1 MYQTLSNC
9 RICGNSNLV
18 SILDLGEQYLTGVFP
33 KTQDTLLTKG
43 PLKLVKC
50 MPVNDSDVCGLV
62 QLNHSYD
69 LDEMYGDTYGYR
81 SGLNQSMVKHLQ
93 HKVVKISEVTRLN
106 DFDVVIDIGSNDAT
120 LLKAYSNEKL
130 ELIGVDPSAEK
141 FRSFYTDNIKL
152 ITDFFPSK
160 ALFDHLGSKKAKVI
174 TSISMFYDLEE
185 PMKFVKAI
193 YDVLDKNGIWVFEQS
208 YLRTMINSSSYD
220 TVCHEHLE
228 YYTVKQI
235 KWMLDAVGLKIVD
248 IELNNVNG
256 GSFSVTAA
264 KKESSVFSE
273 NINLV
278 NEFLQ
283 KEVDAGYDT
292 LAVFEKFSETV
303 ANHKKSL
310 IDLLTD
316 LKNKGKV
323 VIGYGASTKGNVVL
337 QYCGI
342 TTKLVPFIAE
352 VNEDKFGSFT
362 PGSLIPIISE
372 KEAKDLKPDYL
383 FILPW
388 HFKDIFIQREQA
400 FLNSGGNLLFPLPE
414 IKIIEK

>member
-1 MYQTLSNC
+1 MYKTLSNC

-18 SILDLGEQYLTGVFP
+18 SILNLGEQYLTGVFP
-33 KTQDTLLTKG
+33 KTKDAVLTKG
-43 PLKLVKC
+43 PLELVKC
-50 MPVNDSDVCGLV
+50 MPTADSKVCGLV

-81 SGLNQSMVKHLQ
+81 SGLNQSMVRHLQ
-93 HKVVKISEVTRLN
+93 NKVAKISEINKLE
-106 DFDVVIDIGSNDAT
+106 DFDVIIDIGSNDAT
-120 LLKAYSNEKL
+120 LLKAYSNGNL

-141 FRSFYTDNIKL
+141 FRDFYTDNIKL

-160 ALFDHLGSKKAKVI
+160 SLFDHLGSKKAKVI

-193 YDVLDKNGIWVFEQS
+193 HDVLDVNGIWVFEQS
-208 YLRTMINSSSYD
+208 YLPTMIKTSSYD

-235 KWMLDAVGLKIVD
+235 KWMLDSVGLNIVD

-256 GSFSVTAA
+256 GSFSIVAA

-273 NINLV
+273 NVYLV

-283 KEVDAGYDT
+283 KEADEGFNT

-303 ANHKKSL
+303 ANHKESL
-310 IDLLTD
+310 FNFLTE

-323 VIGYGASTKGNVVL
+323 VVGYGASTKGNVVL

-342 TTKLVPFIAE
+342 TTELIPFIAE
-352 VNEDKFGSFT
+352 VNDDKFGSFT
-362 PGSLIPIISE
+362 PGSSIPIISE
-372 KEAKDLKPDYL
+372 KEAKDLRPDYL
-383 FILPW
+383 FVLPW
-388 HFKDIFIQREQA
+388 HFKDNFIQKEQA

-414 IKIIEK
+414 IKIISK